1 MNERRSSGSQ
11 IITSDTFASRVIVHR
26 HRHLLLLLLVIMVVM
41 MVWSVAGDDGVNDE
55 THQFFDVFNRRAR
68 RAWRHTTAGRI
79 VATVNQ
85 QRRRQVNDIGCGVL
99 FHLTCYLFKKN
110 WTTNLIML
118 TPNWN
123 CELCVYRC
131 KLNEAEDF
139 CTTIAWRCWRSSW
152 NRHVCHRFYYYRR
165 RRSTTKP
172 RTIRESQ
179 GYLESSSFVFLKK
192 KEKRTCRTLGRENTE
207 NGGENLFSL

>member
-1 MNERRSSGSQ
+1 
-11 IITSDTFASRVIVHR
+11 
-26 HRHLLLLLLVIMVVM
+26 
-41 MVWSVAGDDGVNDE
+41 
-55 THQFFDVFNRRAR
+55 
-68 RAWRHTTAGRI
+68 
-79 VATVNQ
+79 
-85 QRRRQVNDIGCGVL
+85 
-99 FHLTCYLFKKN
+99 
-110 WTTNLIML
+110 ML

-165 RRSTTKP
+165 QRSTTKR

-179 GYLESSSFVFLKK
+179 DYLESSSFVFLKK
-192 KEKRTCRTLGRENTE
+192 KRKTNLPHARSGEHWERRRKSLLLIIFIPIFPCAVVSASLPWLCRGKRGAELPHMLWTKDHCTLPMVSKRKAHRC
-207 NGGENLFSL
+207 SSIAVAIHS